1 MMLFIA
7 IALILVGLLC
17 FIYVSL
23 NPNSGN
29 DRTTSLR
36 NPSKSAPADSDL
48 FVARPNSKRGAE
60 ILANVKR
67 TQSPDVLEKQ
77 KRMEDLFV
85 EGRKIPKQNKQSSP
99 ASFSAFESETGLQE
113 TEDGIRR
120 KEIDSLGV
128 LDPQTHP
135 SGIQVL
141 EESVSG
147 IQFETSSRAEDI
159 REVRFEIE
167 GILYLDAS
175 RDLPYEGLADQKRD
189 LSPELLKGLKRI
201 GAGKLQE
208 SKGAVF
214 FDALNSSYRYSFS
227 EIEKILFFDEG
238 IVLIPS
244 QSDYPVPVFFTKEI
258 DSLKSYLEHSQKTIL
273 S

>member
-23 NPNSGN
+23 NPNSGS
-29 DRTTSLR
+29 DRTSFR
-36 NPSKSAPADSDL
+36 NQSKSAAADADL
-48 FVARPNSKRGAE
+48 FVARPNVKRGAE
-60 ILANVKR
+60 ILANTKR
-67 TQSPDVLEKQ
+67 APSLEVLEKQ

-85 EGRKIPKQNKQSSP
+85 EGRKIPKQRKESYPSTEP
-99 ASFSAFESETGLQE
+99 FASFESEKGSEGNTDE
-113 TEDGIRR
+113 IREENYDVGPR
-120 KEIDSLGV
+120 NPS
-128 LDPQTHP
+128 

-141 EESVSG
+141 EESESVPK
-147 IQFETSSRAEDI
+147 SRTDAASAEEI
-159 REVRFEIE
+159 RDVRFEIE
-167 GILYLDAS
+167 GILYLDSS
-175 RDLPYEGLADQKRD
+175 RDLPYEALADQKRD
-189 LSPELLKGLKRI
+189 LSPEILKGLKRI

-244 QSDYPVPVFFTKEI
+244 QSDYPVPVFFTKGI